1 MVRALGLLLAL
12 LAAACGP
19 DGPGTRPGVGPGASA
34 GAPPAPRPLV
44 VASVYPLYE
53 FARHVAGDAAE
64 VAQLVPAGVEPHDWE
79 PAPQDVA
86 RLERARLF
94 IYNGAGFEPWA
105 ARLVATLGERGPAV
119 VVATE
124 GLELVAADLPHDE
137 THGARRGPPAGEAR
151 KDPHVWLDPVR
162 AQAQVEHIRAG
173 LARVDPE
180 HAGGYTERA
189 RAFTASLDAL
199 HRSFERGLAGCTRRE
214 IVTAHSAFTYLAR
227 RYGLRQ
233 VPLMGVSPDAEPS
246 SAALAELTRFA
257 RAHGVRYVFFETLV
271 SRRLADTLAREVGA
285 RTLVLDPI
293 EGVAP
298 EAPAAGRGYL
308 ALMESN
314 LANLRTALDC
324 P

>member
-1 MVRALGLLLAL
+1 MRALGLLAAL
-12 LAAACGP
+12 LGAACGP
-19 DGPGTRPGVGPGASA
+19 EGAI
-34 GAPPAPRPLV
+34 PAARPLV

-64 VAQLVPAGVEPHDWE
+64 VAPLVPAGVEPHDWE

-94 IYNGAGFEPWA
+94 IYNGAGLEPWA
-105 ARLVATLGERGPAV
+105 ERLLATLGGRGPAV

-137 THGARRGPPAGEAR
+137 MHGARRGAPAGAAR
-151 KDPHVWLDPVR
+151 GKDPHVWLDPVR
-162 AQAQVEHIRAG
+162 ARAQVEHIRAG
-173 LARVDPE
+173 LSRIDPG
-180 HAGGYTERA
+180 HASDYAERA
-189 RAFTASLDAL
+189 RVFTASLDAL
-199 HRSFERGLAGCTRRE
+199 HRSFERGLAGCARRE

-246 SAALAELTRFA
+246 PAALAELTRFA
-257 RAHGVRYVFFETLV
+257 RVRGVRYVFFETLV

-293 EGVAP
+293 EGITP
-298 EAPAAGRGYL
+298 EAAAAGQGYL
-308 ALMESN
+308 ALMERN
-314 LANLRTALDC
+314 LDNLRTALEC